1 MITRRLSND
10 YLPDIPAPHAPDFSH
25 ATSRAPVLCVPAA
38 HAARDFAGQ
47 LVGRVAGLA
56 IYTGAYSIAKRMLPL
71 SICVGA
77 VGAISG
83 ATLGHMLSSQQIG
96 THTPARCLGSVACTL
111 GGAMAGGAI
120 AAAGSTQPVMTL
132 AVGCTLT
139 AAMSIM
145 KLWSRNAEDDDCVDD
160 LKGIAAFMGTAAT
173 LTAAC
178 VTDHDWHTSNDIA
191 ARNLGVL
198 GESMTVEFFKSTLE
212 RCGSSIDR
220 QALNFNGKV
229 LSSLAGTLPY
239 VAATVFIN
247 GVIAGLF
254 QPGSTDDSHLFGD
267 LLLPTMIGALANAAR
282 GFANAS
288 ATECLYEWNI
298 GTARPQ
304 RDLVRPHTGVKK
316 PEGDRILTKTAIRFF
331 ISSCRNAVYTKLRS
345 KGLTPIQAGIIAQ
358 SIYGF
363 FAQNRDLIFDLMQG
377 EGWVAAADTQY

>member
-1 MITRRLSND
+1 MISGQLSRGSITD
-10 YLPDIPAPHAPDFSH
+10 SEAHGIPEISAD
-25 ATSRAPVLCVPAA
+25 TSRAPKLTAPAA

-56 IYTGAYSIAKRMLPL
+56 IYTSTCSLVKRMLPV
-71 SICVGA
+71 SICMGV

-83 ATLGHMLSSQQIG
+83 AALGHMLSSQQIG
-96 THTPARCLGSVACTL
+96 TTSPARVIGSVACTL
-111 GGAMAGGAI
+111 GGALAGGAI
-120 AAAGSTQPVMTL
+120 AAAGTTQPVITL

-139 AAMSIM
+139 AAVSVMR
-145 KLWSRNAEDDDCVDD
+145 LWSRDSEDDDTADD

-173 LTAAC
+173 LTAVC
-178 VTDHDWHTSNDIA
+178 VTDHDWHASKDIA

-198 GESMTVEFFKSTLE
+198 GESLTVEFFKSTLE
-212 RCGSSIDR
+212 RCGPSVDR

-254 QPGSTDDSHLFGD
+254 QPGGTDDSHLFGD
-267 LLLPTMIGALANAAR
+267 LLLPTMIGALANAVR

-298 GTARPQ
+298 GTAHPQ
-304 RDLVRPHTGVKK
+304 RDLVRPHAGVKK

-345 KGLTPIQAGIIAQ
+345 KGMTPLQAGVIAQ

-377 EGWVAAADTQY
+377 EGWVSAADTRS

>member
-1 MITRRLSND
+1 MISGRLSSGSLTD
-10 YLPDIPAPHAPDFSH
+10 SEFHDIPEIS
-25 ATSRAPVLCVPAA
+25 TNNTRAPTLTAPAA
-38 HAARDFAGQ
+38 HAARDFVGQ

-56 IYTGAYSIAKRMLPL
+56 IYTGTYSLVKRMLPV
-71 SICVGA
+71 SICMGA

-96 THTPARCLGSVACTL
+96 TTTPARVIGSVACTL
-111 GGAMAGGAI
+111 GGAIAGGAI
-120 AAAGSTQPVMTL
+120 AAAGTTQPVITL

-139 AAMSIM
+139 AAVSVMR
-145 KLWSRNAEDDDCVDD
+145 LWSRDSEDDDTVDD

-173 LTAAC
+173 LTAVC
-178 VTDHDWHTSNDIA
+178 VTDHDWHASKDIA

-198 GESMTVEFFKSTLE
+198 GESLTVEFFKSTLE
-212 RCGSSIDR
+212 RCGPSIDR

-254 QPGSTDDSHLFGD
+254 QPGGTDDSHLFGD
-267 LLLPTMIGALANAAR
+267 LLLPTMIGALANAVR

-288 ATECLYEWNI
+288 ANECLYEWNI
-298 GTARPQ
+298 GAAHPK
-304 RDLVRPHTGVKK
+304 RDLVRPHAGIKK
-316 PEGDRILTKTAIRFF
+316 PEGDRILTKTAVRFF

-345 KGLTPIQAGIIAQ
+345 KGMTPLQAGIISQ

-377 EGWVAAADTQY
+377 EGWVSAGDTHS